1 MSTPNENGKTVDF
14 NVTPRID
21 ASLAQPQ
28 GDTTLDT
35 SSAQAQQ
42 PTEPTVRETGSPVKR
57 IDQSTLDN
65 TNRIVPTSVEEKPDP
80 TKINPTVPQT
90 QLTYEEM
97 VKRLSPYRPKTPEEI
112 EAERKKYKRR
122 ATFAALGDGL
132 SAMANLFFTTKGAP
146 NAWNPANSMSERMNT
161 RLEQLRQERE
171 QNAKLYFEQY
181 LRARQQ
187 DKADAIQAA
196 AAKRQKERDD
206 ENDRR
211 QAVIE
216 ARQDAKDKWEFM
228 TKQLQNAYLEGKIQA
243 QQYDA
248 ERKRIDA
255 EYEAEVKKSII
266 NKNNRTGTGGGKKT
280 VLDETNGVRWYDSE
294 GNEHFAKNV
303 DIARTNSIPNGT
315 WHEDTKTSTSTQT
328 KKTDD
333 GTEVTTREIK
343 TQGKGHSEPPKKQGG
358 SEKDNYK
365 RGGNT
370 SSNQQQTQK
379 KNKAPLS

>member
-1 MSTPNENGKTVDF
+1 
-14 NVTPRID
+14 
-21 ASLAQPQ
+21 
-28 GDTTLDT
+28 
-35 SSAQAQQ
+35 
-42 PTEPTVRETGSPVKR
+42 
-57 IDQSTLDN
+57 LDN

-211 QAVIE
+211 QKAIE
-216 ARQDAKDKWEFM
+216 ERQARKDAEESELNDLKA
-228 TKQLQNAYLEGKIQA
+228 LLYAGKIQA
-243 QQYDA
+243 Q
-248 ERKRIDA
+248 
-255 EYEAEVKKSII
+255 EYANIYADIKNRYADKTFQSNI
-266 NKNNRTGTGGGKKT
+266 NKNNRVGTGRGKSASGT
-280 VLDETNGVRWYDSE
+280 YNANNGYLWYDKD
-294 GNEHFAKNV
+294 GNEHYAKTFG
-303 DIARTNSIPNGT
+303 IAKQNGT
-315 WHEDTKTSTSTQT
+315 AAGTWAADEERTTSTQT
-328 KKTDD
+328 KETDV
-333 GTEVTTREIK
+333 GTETSTLTTSK
-343 TQGKGHSEPPKKQGG
+343 AGKGHPEQPKKPKQQGG
-358 SEKDNYK
+358 TMPGVSS
-365 RGGNT
+365 GGG
-370 SSNQQQTQK
+370 SK
-379 KNKAPLS
+379 MPGVK

>member
-35 SSAQAQQ
+35 STAQAQQ

-211 QAVIE
+211 QKAIE
-216 ARQDAKDKWEFM
+216 ERQARKDAEESELNDLKA
-228 TKQLQNAYLEGKIQA
+228 LLYAGKIQA
-243 QQYDA
+243 Q
-248 ERKRIDA
+248 
-255 EYEAEVKKSII
+255 EYANIYADIKNRYADKTFQSNI
-266 NKNNRTGTGGGKKT
+266 NKNNRVGTGRGKSASGT
-280 VLDETNGVRWYDSE
+280 YNANNGYLWYDKD
-294 GNEHFAKNV
+294 GNEHYAKTFG
-303 DIARTNSIPNGT
+303 IAKQNGT
-315 WHEDTKTSTSTQT
+315 AAGTWAADEERTTSTQT
-328 KKTDD
+328 KETDV
-333 GTEVTTREIK
+333 GTETSTLTTSK
-343 TQGKGHSEPPKKQGG
+343 AGKGHPEQPKKPKQQGG
-358 SEKDNYK
+358 TMPGVSS
-365 RGGNT
+365 GGG
-370 SSNQQQTQK
+370 SK
-379 KNKAPLS
+379 MPGVK